1 MKYCVLAY
9 AEAAGLHCPTRPRQG
24 DAGYDIRC
32 AEEVAAPRGQLV
44 RVKTGLVLAIPPDWV
59 GLVKGRSSGVLRG
72 LYVHNTVIDSSY
84 RGELLV
90 LIENHHT
97 QDLVIR
103 LNDRIAQLVIVPHY
117 SQEPTRVI
125 SVSELGA
132 SVRGGGGFGSTGV
145 Y

>member
-1 MKYCVLAY
+1 M
-9 AEAAGLHCPTRPRQG
+9 
-24 DAGYDIRC
+24 
-32 AEEVAAPRGQLV
+32 
-44 RVKTGLVLAIPPDWV
+44 
-59 GLVKGRSSGVLRG
+59 
-72 LYVHNTVIDSSY
+72 
-84 RGELLV
+84 V

-103 LNDRIAQLVIVPHY
+103 LNDRIAQLVIVPYY